1 MVESNEL
8 YHQKQQNNDSQ
19 KLINALVIFIAYTL
33 MILIFTILGII
44 GGFAGLIII
53 SVGGLVMSG
62 LFRYN
67 QVNELDKRSDT
78 EILLNEI
85 NKMKKINE
93 KPTTKKHD
101 SNTNTNT
108 NTNSEHSHGTYIHNH
123 PNDFPYG
130 ADTENIITSADSNRY
145 GLCDDG
151 VSLHEKYIK
160 RYKLL
165 DFGTSGFNIPEDT
178 GIKKIKVT
186 FSPHVMNSDYDMN
199 NADQLSG
206 MVTSGDPAKE
216 SPNNLPGV
224 VSTIGATN
232 PYRSDL
238 TNGIITIS
246 QIQLIEQ
253 TVGKISTDAGEYDT
267 DGLTDIAPKG
277 TLKVHSGTTEVTIN
291 SHDFY
296 PINGKHVR
304 PQNMTDGNINTFY
317 FGGITK
323 DNTTTDESDGFSLT
337 LKIAKTRNDLASF
350 LIYTPIPGCLKG
362 AYLHILNGRDEPLT
376 REPIPFPTGKH
387 TLYNFKFGALG
398 GKQYSS
404 NFLYE
409 QKKPDIYYNVAKD
422 VSKEIADTRM
432 EYAQNHFGNNPNNK
446 YNCDAIESESSSEGF
461 ITGLNNLMFGPTEND
476 LARKYNVTP
485 ISGDLLK

>member
-1 MVESNEL
+1 MAPANEL
-8 YHQKQQNNDSQ
+8 YHQKYQNIESQQ
-19 KLINALVIFIAYTL
+19 LITALIMFIAYTI
-33 MILIFTILGII
+33 MILIFTILGIV
-44 GGFAGLIII
+44 GGFAGLVIIGI
-53 SVGGLVMSG
+53 GGLVMSG

-67 QVNELDKRSDT
+67 RINEQDKRSETD
-78 EILLNEI
+78 ILLNEI
-85 NKMKKINE
+85 NKMKKTIE
-93 KPTTKKHD
+93 TPTTNRRK
-101 SNTNTNT
+101 SNTNT

-186 FSPHVMNSDYDMN
+186 FSPHVMNTGYDMN
-199 NADQLSG
+199 NAAQLSG
-206 MVTSGDPAKE
+206 MVTSGDPTAS
-216 SPNNLPGV
+216 SPDNLPGV
-224 VSTIGATN
+224 ASHVGADD

-253 TVGKISTDAGEYDT
+253 TVGKSSTDAGEYDT

-350 LIYTPIPGCLKG
+350 VIYTPIPGCLKG

-376 REPIPFPTGKH
+376 REPIPFPTGNH

-398 GKQYSS
+398 GKQYIS

-409 QKKPDIYYNVAKD
+409 QNKPDIYYNVAKD
-422 VSKEIADTRM
+422 VGGEIADTRM

-461 ITGLNNLMFGPTEND
+461 ITGLNNLMFGPTEKD